1 MVIQKCYG
9 SCKLF
14 DTGDDAVNFASGMGQ
29 PALDNNQ
36 RSSSNVW
43 VVNNFIREAHG
54 GAIAAGVIQ
63 GIYRKYFNR
72 R

>member
-1 MVIQKCYG
+1 MVVANF
-9 SCKLF
+9 F

-54 GAIAAGVIQ
+54 GAIAAGSHT
-63 GIYRKYFNR
+63 GGDL
-72 R
+72 